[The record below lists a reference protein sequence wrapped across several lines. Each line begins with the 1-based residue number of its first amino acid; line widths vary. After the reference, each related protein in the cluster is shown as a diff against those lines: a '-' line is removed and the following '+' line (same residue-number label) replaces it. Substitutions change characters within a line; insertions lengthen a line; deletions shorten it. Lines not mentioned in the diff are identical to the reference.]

1 MILGR
6 LDKDMGA
13 GQALDGLEEIPL
25 SASRKSQPMI
35 RSTRPSP
42 WLRPSVRGSSRVR
55 TPRAAAPASLYGLS
69 PTMRAFAADTPSLDF
84 HVGKFD

>member
-1 MILGR
+1 
-6 LDKDMGA
+6 
-13 GQALDGLEEIPL
+13 
-25 SASRKSQPMI
+25 
-35 RSTRPSP
+35 
-42 WLRPSVRGSSRVR
+42 VRGSSRVR